1 MKACRTRL
9 LTLAAIFTHM
19 SMSLMMNFNEVW
31 QLRLVAE
38 EKRLD
43 NSNTNQYEW
52 GWEENQIMGKDPAT
66 YDNAKDA

>member
-1 MKACRTRL
+1 
-9 LTLAAIFTHM
+9 M

-43 NSNTNQYEW
+43 NSNTNEYEW
-52 GWEENQIMGKDPAT
+52 GWEENQIMGKDPTT
-66 YDNAKDA
+66 YDNAKDG